1 MNKKLMAVA
10 VAGVFAAPVAAL
22 AQSSVTISGYVKV
35 GLDNVRYSGANT
47 PVAGNTTRA
56 QSSESRVT
64 DHSSR
69 IIFNI
74 TEDLGG
80 GMQAIAQIDTRFNPS
95 DIGHPSSQGYAGAVG
110 GGNTWVG
117 LRGKS
122 WGTVTFGR
130 HDLHYGKAGDDTA
143 AKAGS
148 LLMIASSIF
157 DVVGGPTA
165 STSASART
173 TTSRGLAGQT
183 RTNNVV
189 RWDSPQ
195 WGIFSATV
203 AWSANGLQPG
213 GGGQNV
219 EGDLHLSNGTTVVSS
234 TNTGLTGTGANA
246 GSVIRRRGE
255 AWNLNPKLTG
265 SNWFVEYSYWKAK
278 QDTNVQSSLTF
289 SPITSAGGAGT
300 VGNNPVQHDQRSD
313 VLAGN
318 MRFGGFKIGLAWNRS
333 KTTDPASGYVS
344 GNRKAW
350 SIPMSYTWGNH
361 GVSGHWTK
369 VGSSRDVVVA
379 GATTAADVTV
389 TGSNTGATMWAIA
402 YDYSLSKRTAVGLS
416 YAQLRNQS
424 NASYG
429 MFYNSQTAFGSA
441 STGSLAGED
450 SRLIAATLRHNF

>member
-10 VAGVFAAPVAAL
+10 VGAALAPGLAL

-95 DIGHPSSQGYAGAVG
+95 DIAHPSSQGYAGAVG

-117 LRGKS
+117 INSKS
-122 WGTVTFGR
+122 FGRVTFGR
-130 HDLHYGKAGDDTA
+130 HDLHYGKAGDNTA
-143 AKAGS
+143 DKAGS
-148 LLMIASSIF
+148 LQLIASSIF
-157 DVVGGPTA
+157 DVVGGPNA
-165 STSASART
+165 STAASARGT
-173 TTSRGLAGQT
+173 TGRAMAGQT

-189 RWDSPQ
+189 RWDTPQ

-203 AWSANGLQPG
+203 AWSANGIQPG

-219 EGDLHLSNGTTVVSS
+219 EGDLHLSNGTTVIGS
-234 TNTGLTGTGANA
+234 TNTGLLGTGANA

-265 SNWFVEYSYWKAK
+265 SNWMVEYSYWKAK
-278 QDTNVQSSLTF
+278 QDTNVQSSITF
-289 SPITSAGGAGT
+289 APSAAGT
-300 VGNNPVQHDQRSD
+300 TVGTLGPNAVQHDQRSD

-318 MRFGGFKIGLAWNRS
+318 MTFGGFKIGLAWNRS
-333 KTTDPASGYVS
+333 KTIDPASGYTS

-350 SIPMSYTWGNH
+350 SIPASYTTGPH
-361 GVSGHWTK
+361 SIAGHWTK
-369 VGSSRDVVVA
+369 VGDSRDVVVA
-379 GATTAADVTV
+379 GATTATDVTV
-389 TGSNTGATMWAIA
+389 SGSNTGATMWAIA
-402 YDYSLSKRTAVGLS
+402 YDYSLSKRTSMGLS
-416 YAQLRNQS
+416 YGSLRNKS

-441 STGSLAGED
+441 STGTLAGED
-450 SRLIAATLRHNF
+450 VRLLAATLRHNF